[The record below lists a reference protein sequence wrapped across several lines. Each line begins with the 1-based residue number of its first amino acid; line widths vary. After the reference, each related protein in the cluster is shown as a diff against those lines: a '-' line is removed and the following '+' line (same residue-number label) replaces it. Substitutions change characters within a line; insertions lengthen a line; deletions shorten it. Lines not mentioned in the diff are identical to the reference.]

1 MVRRI
6 GGVSEALISLLR
18 HRLETEKA
26 RVSGNA
32 KGMGRLRRFQ
42 SGRQRTARVPGL
54 GVGA

>member
-6 GGVSEALISLLR
+6 GGVSGALISLLR
-18 HRLETEKA
+18 HPLEIEIA